1 MKNIS
6 FLMIVSVSVLS
17 TVASMVWVP
26 ALASDAYGEPFEGWG
41 FVKDDWQLVCD
52 NTLTCRAVGYADEGA
67 FDTPASLLLTAT
79 PKVALPLAEI
89 QFLDEG
95 QEQEQS
101 NAAAELWLNDKNYGT
116 LPLENE
122 GYNYR
127 LTAKQTGQLIKQA
140 HLDSKIEIRQGAHS
154 WIISDKGMNAVL
166 LKLDDV
172 QGRVG
177 TALALVSKNSPNRQT
192 PKSAK
197 PLPVVKKAYSYAEDD
212 RKQLDPAKLIY
223 FRKNIEKWVDIDA
236 KRFVGFEDDM
246 GDCEL
251 VNPSTEE
258 YQRMQEYTSSSLDWD
273 FIPLDAK
280 HTLASHLCWRGAYNE
295 GAGYWLI
302 SHDKPSQTQLITT
315 SGSDYSNGEIYAAH
329 KDRGIGDCWNTQE
342 WVWNG
347 KTFVMT
353 VDSSTGM
360 CRGFAGGAWG
370 LPTYVS
376 EVIE

>member
-1 MKNIS
+1 MKTIP
-6 FLMIVSVSVLS
+6 FLTIVSVLS
-17 TVASMVWVP
+17 TMASMS
-26 ALASDAYGEPFEGWG
+26 ALAADAYGEPFEDWG
-41 FVKDDWQLVCD
+41 FVKDDWHVVCD
-52 NTLTCRAVGYADEGA
+52 NTLTCRAAGYADEGA

-95 QEQEQS
+95 QEQS
-101 NAAAELWLNDKNYGT
+101 SAVAELWLNDKNYGR
-116 LPLENE
+116 LSSENE
-122 GYNYR
+122 GYHA
-127 LTAKQTGQLIKQA
+127 LTAKQTEQLIKQA
-140 HLDSKIEIRQGAHS
+140 HLDSKIEIRQGANS

-197 PLPVVKKAYSYAEDD
+197 PLPVIKKAYSYSGDNH
-212 RKQLDPAKLIY
+212 KQLDPAKLIY

-236 KRFVGFEDDM
+236 KRFVGSEDDM

-258 YQRMQEYTSSSLDWD
+258 YQSMKAYTSSSLDWE
-273 FIPLDAK
+273 FTPVDAK
-280 HTLASHLCWRGAYNE
+280 HTLASHLCWRGAYN
-295 GAGYWLI
+295 GGLGYWLI

-315 SGSDYSNGEIYAAH
+315 SGSDYSNGEIYASH

-342 WVWNG
+342 WIWNG
-347 KTFVMT
+347 KTFAMS

-360 CRGFAGGAWG
+360 CRGFAGGAWN

>member
-17 TVASMVWVP
+17 TLASMTSMS
-26 ALASDAYGEPFEGWG
+26 AMADEGYATPFDGWG

-52 NTLTCRAVGYADEGA
+52 NTLTCRAAGYAGEGA

-116 LPLENE
+116 LPLEHE
-122 GYNYR
+122 GYYL

-140 HLDSKIEIRQGAHS
+140 HLDTKIEIKQGANS
-154 WIISDKGMNAVL
+154 WIISDKGMSAVL
-166 LKLDDV
+166 LKLDEV

-177 TALALVSKNSPNRQT
+177 TTLALVSKNSPNRQT
-192 PKSAK
+192 PKSSK
-197 PLPVVKKAYSYAEDD
+197 LMPVIKKAYSYPEDD
-212 RKQLDPAKLIY
+212 HKQLDPAKLIY

-273 FIPLDAK
+273 FIPVDAK

-295 GAGYWLI
+295 GSGYWLI

-347 KTFVMT
+347 KTFAMT

>member
-1 MKNIS
+1 MKITS
-6 FLMIVSVSVLS
+6 FLTAANVSVLL
-17 TVASMVWVP
+17 TVASMTSMS
-26 ALASDAYGEPFEGWG
+26 AMADEGYATPFDGWG
-41 FVKDDWQLVCD
+41 FVKDDWQVVCD
-52 NTLTCRAVGYADEGA
+52 NTLTCRAAGYAGEGA

-116 LPLENE
+116 LPLEHE
-122 GYNYR
+122 GYYL

-140 HLDSKIEIRQGAHS
+140 HLDTKIEIKQGANS
-154 WIISDKGMNAVL
+154 WIISDKGMSAVL
-166 LKLDDV
+166 LKLDEV

-177 TALALVSKNSPNRQT
+177 TTLALVSKNSPNRQT
-192 PKSAK
+192 PKSSK
-197 PLPVVKKAYSYAEDD
+197 LMPVIKKAYSYPEDD
-212 RKQLDPAKLIY
+212 HKQLDPAKLIY

-273 FIPLDAK
+273 FIPVDAK

-295 GAGYWLI
+295 GSGYWLI

-347 KTFVMT
+347 KTFAMT

>member
-1 MKNIS
+1 MKITS
-6 FLMIVSVSVLS
+6 FLTAANVSVLL
-17 TVASMVWVP
+17 TVASMTSMS
-26 ALASDAYGEPFEGWG
+26 AMADEGYATPFDGWG
-41 FVKDDWQLVCD
+41 FVKDDWQVVCD
-52 NTLTCRAVGYADEGA
+52 NTLTCRAAGYAGEGA

-116 LPLENE
+116 LPLEHE
-122 GYNYR
+122 GYYL

-140 HLDSKIEIRQGAHS
+140 HLDTKIEIKQGANS
-154 WIISDKGMNAVL
+154 WIISDKGMSAVL
-166 LKLDDV
+166 LKLDEV

-177 TALALVSKNSPNRQT
+177 TTLALVSKNSPNRQT
-192 PKSAK
+192 PKSSK
-197 PLPVVKKAYSYAEDD
+197 LMPIIKKAYSYPEDD
-212 RKQLDPAKLIY
+212 HKQLDPAKLIY

-273 FIPLDAK
+273 FIPVDAK

-295 GAGYWLI
+295 GSGYWLI

-347 KTFVMT
+347 KTFTMT

>member
-1 MKNIS
+1 MKNAS
-6 FLMIVSVSVLS
+6 FLTIVSVSVLS
-17 TVASMVWVP
+17 TVASMTSMS
-26 ALASDAYGEPFEGWG
+26 AMADEGYATPFDGWG

-52 NTLTCRAVGYADEGA
+52 NTLTCRAVGYAGEGA

-101 NAAAELWLNDKNYGT
+101 SAAAELWLNDKNYGT
-116 LPLENE
+116 LPLEHE
-122 GYNYR
+122 GYYL

-140 HLDSKIEIRQGAHS
+140 HLDTKIEIRQGANS
-154 WIISDKGMNAVL
+154 WIISDKGMSAVL
-166 LKLDDV
+166 LKLDEV

-177 TALALVSKNSPNRQT
+177 TTLALVSKNSPNRQT
-192 PKSAK
+192 PKSSK
-197 PLPVVKKAYSYAEDD
+197 LMPVIKKAYSYPEDD
-212 RKQLDPAKLIY
+212 HKQLDPAKLIY

-295 GAGYWLI
+295 GSGYWLI

-347 KTFVMT
+347 KTFAMT

>member
-1 MKNIS
+1 M
-6 FLMIVSVSVLS
+6 
-17 TVASMVWVP
+17 
-26 ALASDAYGEPFEGWG
+26 
-41 FVKDDWQLVCD
+41 
-52 NTLTCRAVGYADEGA
+52 
-67 FDTPASLLLTAT
+67 
-79 PKVALPLAEI
+79 
-89 QFLDEG
+89 
-95 QEQEQS
+95 
-101 NAAAELWLNDKNYGT
+101 
-116 LPLENE
+116 
-122 GYNYR
+122 
-127 LTAKQTGQLIKQA
+127 
-140 HLDSKIEIRQGAHS
+140 
-154 WIISDKGMNAVL
+154 
-166 LKLDDV
+166 
-172 QGRVG
+172 
-177 TALALVSKNSPNRQT
+177 
-192 PKSAK
+192 
-197 PLPVVKKAYSYAEDD
+197 
-212 RKQLDPAKLIY
+212 
-223 FRKNIEKWVDIDA
+223 
-236 KRFVGFEDDM
+236 GFEDDM

>member
-17 TVASMVWVP
+17 TLASMTSMS
-26 ALASDAYGEPFEGWG
+26 AMADEGYATPFDGWG
-41 FVKDDWQLVCD
+41 FVKDDWQVVCD
-52 NTLTCRAVGYADEGA
+52 NTLTCRAAGYAGEGA

-116 LPLENE
+116 LPLEHE
-122 GYNYR
+122 GYYL

-140 HLDSKIEIRQGAHS
+140 HLDTKIEIKQGANS
-154 WIISDKGMNAVL
+154 WIISDKGMSAVL
-166 LKLDDV
+166 LKLDEV

-177 TALALVSKNSPNRQT
+177 TTLALVSKNSPNRQT
-192 PKSAK
+192 PKSSK
-197 PLPVVKKAYSYAEDD
+197 LMPVIKKAYSYPEDD
-212 RKQLDPAKLIY
+212 HKQLDPAKLIY

-273 FIPLDAK
+273 FIPVDAK

-295 GAGYWLI
+295 GSGYWLI

-347 KTFVMT
+347 KTFAMT
-353 VDSSTGM
+353 IDSSTGM